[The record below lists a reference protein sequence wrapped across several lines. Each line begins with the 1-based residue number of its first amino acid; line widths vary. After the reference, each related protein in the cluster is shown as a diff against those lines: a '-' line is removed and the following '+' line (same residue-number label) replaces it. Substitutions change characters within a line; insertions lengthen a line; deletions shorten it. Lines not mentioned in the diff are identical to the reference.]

1 MEIPQISARSE
12 SKSTQ
17 AACAD
22 KAGEHGGA
30 AESDCARAIAQAES
44 VLREISSV
52 RRRSPELSSSVS
64 QKAESAIP
72 AFATIRGAKPYT
84 QSYRT
89 AAQFGIV
96 DLRLV
101 KTILDPLFLDPGLDF
116 IVLHDGAIELTE
128 TGFRRMVQAHS
139 VELDVVIGVDG
150 RDLLRLPAR
159 RTDVVDALSRGSE
172 NSKRSL
178 TCASLPEEP
187 VRCAGTSKSCS
198 RQETKRLP

>member
-1 MEIPQISARSE
+1 MEIPQISARSK
-12 SKSTQ
+12 SKGTE

-30 AESDCARAIAQAES
+30 AEADCARAIAQAES
-44 VLREISSV
+44 VLREISV
-52 RRRSPELSSSVS
+52 RRPSPELSSSVG

-72 AFATIRGAKPYT
+72 PFATIRETKPYT

-89 AAQFGIV
+89 AVHFGLF

-101 KTILDPLFLDPGLDF
+101 KAILDPLPLDPGLDF
-116 IVLHDGAIELTE
+116 IVLDDGAIELTE

-159 RTDVVDALSRGSE
+159 
-172 NSKRSL
+172 
-178 TCASLPEEP
+178 C
-187 VRCAGTSKSCS
+187 C
-198 RQETKRLP
+198 

>member
-12 SKSTQ
+12 SKSAE
-17 AACAD
+17 AACAG
-22 KAGEHGGA
+22 KGGEHGGA

-52 RRRSPELSSSVS
+52 RRRSPELSVS

-89 AAQFGIV
+89 AARFGIV

-101 KTILDPLFLDPGLDF
+101 KAILDPLPLDRGLDF
-116 IVLHDGAIELTE
+116 MVLDDGTIGLTE

-139 VELDVVIGVDG
+139 AGLDVVIGVNG
-150 RDLLRLPAR
+150 RDVLRLPAR
-159 RTDVVDALSRGSE
+159 RTDVVDALSRRNE
-172 NSKRSL
+172 KSKR
-178 TCASLPEEP
+178 
-187 VRCAGTSKSCS
+187 
-198 RQETKRLP
+198 

>member
-12 SKSTQ
+12 SKSAE

-22 KAGEHGGA
+22 KAGELGGA

-52 RRRSPELSSSVS
+52 RRRSPELSSSVG

-72 AFATIRGAKPYT
+72 GFATIRGSKPCT

-101 KTILDPLFLDPGLDF
+101 KAILDPLPLDPGLDF
-116 IVLHDGAIELTE
+116 IVLDNGKVRTIELTE

-139 VELDVVIGVDG
+139 AGLDVVIGVEG
-150 RDLLRLPAR
+150 RDVLRLPAR
-159 RTDVVDALSRGSE
+159 RTDVVDALSRGDE
-172 NSKRSL
+172 NSKR
-178 TCASLPEEP
+178 
-187 VRCAGTSKSCS
+187 
-198 RQETKRLP
+198 

>member
-12 SKSTQ
+12 SKSAE

-22 KAGEHGGA
+22 KADEHCGA

-72 AFATIRGAKPYT
+72 GSATIRGTKPYT

-89 AAQFGIV
+89 AAQFGIF

-101 KTILDPLFLDPGLDF
+101 KAILDPLPLDRGLDF
-116 IVLHDGAIELTE
+116 IVLDNGTIELTE

-139 VELDVVIGVDG
+139 AGLDVVIGVDG
-150 RDLLRLPAR
+150 RDVLRLPAR
-159 RTDVVDALSRGSE
+159 RTDVVDALSRGDE
-172 NSKRSL
+172 KSKR
-178 TCASLPEEP
+178 
-187 VRCAGTSKSCS
+187 
-198 RQETKRLP
+198 

>member
-1 MEIPQISARSE
+1 MEIPQIGARSE
-12 SKSTQ
+12 SNNAE

-22 KAGEHGGA
+22 KAGEHGGS

-52 RRRSPELSSSVS
+52 RRRSPELLSSVS

-72 AFATIRGAKPYT
+72 AFATIRSTKPYT

-96 DLRLV
+96 DLRLA
-101 KTILDPLFLDPGLDF
+101 KAILDPLPLDPALDF
-116 IVLHDGAIELTE
+116 IVLDDGPIELTE

-139 VELDVVIGVDG
+139 AGLDVVIGVDG

-159 RTDVVDALSRGSE
+159 RTEVVDALSRGDE
-172 NSKRSL
+172 KSKR
-178 TCASLPEEP
+178 
-187 VRCAGTSKSCS
+187 
-198 RQETKRLP
+198 

>member
-1 MEIPQISARSE
+1 MDIPQANA
-12 SKSTQ
+12 SKEPE
-17 AACAD
+17 CAD
-22 KAGEHGGA
+22 KTGEHAGS
-30 AESDCARAIAQAES
+30 AESNCARAIAEAES

-64 QKAESAIP
+64 RKAESAIP
-72 AFATIRGAKPYT
+72 RFATLRGTKPNT

-89 AAQFGIV
+89 AAQFGIF

-101 KTILDPLFLDPGLDF
+101 KAILDPLPLDPGLDF
-116 IVLHDGAIELTE
+116 IVLDDGAIELTE

-159 RTDVVDALSRGSE
+159 RTDVVDGLSRGDE
-172 NSKRSL
+172 KPKR
-178 TCASLPEEP
+178 
-187 VRCAGTSKSCS
+187 
-198 RQETKRLP
+198 

>member
-1 MEIPQISARSE
+1 MEIPQSSARSE
-12 SKSTQ
+12 SKSAQ

-22 KAGEHGGA
+22 KASDHGRP

-44 VLREISSV
+44 VLRKISSV
-52 RRRSPELSSSVS
+52 RRPSPELLSSVG

-72 AFATIRGAKPYT
+72 SFATIRGTKPYT
-84 QSYRT
+84 QSYRP

-101 KTILDPLFLDPGLDF
+101 KAILDPLPLDPGLDF
-116 IVLHDGAIELTE
+116 IILDDGGIELTE

-150 RDLLRLPAR
+150 RDLLRLPAG
-159 RTDVVDALSRGSE
+159 RTDVVEPLSRG
-172 NSKRSL
+172 
-178 TCASLPEEP
+178 A
-187 VRCAGTSKSCS
+187 KSQRDS
-198 RQETKRLP
+198 

>member
-72 AFATIRGAKPYT
+72 RFATSRGTKPYT

-89 AAQFGIV
+89 AAQFGIF

-101 KTILDPLFLDPGLDF
+101 KAILDPLPLDQGLDF
-116 IVLHDGAIELTE
+116 VVLDNGAIELTE

-139 VELDVVIGVDG
+139 AELDVVIGVDG
-150 RDLLRLPAR
+150 RNVLRLPAR
-159 RTDVVDALSRGSE
+159 RTDVVDALSRGDE
-172 NSKRSL
+172 KPKR
-178 TCASLPEEP
+178 
-187 VRCAGTSKSCS
+187 
-198 RQETKRLP
+198 

>member
-139 VELDVVIGVDG
+139 VELDVVIGIDG

-159 RTDVVDALSRGSE
+159 RTDVVDALSRQGE
-172 NSKRSL
+172 NSKR
-178 TCASLPEEP
+178 
-187 VRCAGTSKSCS
+187 
-198 RQETKRLP
+198 

>member
-1 MEIPQISARSE
+1 MEILQTSARLE
-12 SKSTQ
+12 FRNTE

-22 KAGEHGGA
+22 RAGESGGS

-72 AFATIRGAKPYT
+72 RFATIRGTKPDT

-89 AAQFGIV
+89 EAQFGIF
-96 DLRLV
+96 DLRLA
-101 KTILDPLFLDPGLDF
+101 KAILDRLPLDPGLDF
-116 IVLHDGAIELTE
+116 MVLDDGAIELTE

-139 VELDVVIGVDG
+139 AGLDVVIGVEG
-150 RDLLRLPAR
+150 RDVLRLPAR
-159 RTDVVDALSRGSE
+159 RTDVVDAPPRGA
-172 NSKRSL
+172 KIQRH
-178 TCASLPEEP
+178 
-187 VRCAGTSKSCS
+187 R
-198 RQETKRLP
+198 